1 VTRPKSSRFRQEE
14 NVMKVLL
21 AIDEEPG
28 SEEAVNEVG
37 SRAWG
42 VGTTVRVLH
51 AVGKFVPPAQEL
63 WHDSGGDLDRA
74 RREVKDSSK
83 QLTER
88 AADWLR
94 EQGLTVET
102 AVRDGA
108 PGPAVV
114 AEAKEWGAN
123 LIVVGSRGHTGLRRL
138 FEGSVAHY
146 VVDHAHCP
154 VEVVHA
160 RGGAAESEGGEGP
173 AGY

>member
-1 VTRPKSSRFRQEE
+1 
-14 NVMKVLL
+14 MKVLL
-21 AIDEEPG
+21 AIDEEPC

-37 SRAWG
+37 RRHWG
-42 VGTTVRVLH
+42 AGTTVRVLH

-63 WHDSGGDLDRA
+63 WHDAGGDPRQA
-74 RREVKDSSK
+74 RREIMNRSK

-94 EQGLTVET
+94 ERGLAVET
-102 AVRDGA
+102 AVRDGE

-114 AEAKEWGAN
+114 EEAREWGAD
-123 LIVVGSRGHTGLRRL
+123 LVVVGSRGHTGLRRL

-160 RGGAAESEGGEGP
+160 RHAEGEKSDG
-173 AGY
+173 

>member
-1 VTRPKSSRFRQEE
+1 
-14 NVMKVLL
+14 MKVLL

-37 SRAWG
+37 RRQWG
-42 VGTTVRVLH
+42 EGTTVRVLH

-63 WHDSGGDLDRA
+63 WHDAGGDLDRA
-74 RREVKDSSK
+74 RREIRDRSK

-94 EQGLTVET
+94 ERGLTVET
-102 AVRDGA
+102 SVRDGE

-114 AEAKEWGAN
+114 AEAKEWGAD
-123 LIVVGSRGHTGLRRL
+123 LVVVGSRGHTGLRRL
-138 FEGSVAHY
+138 LEGSVAHY

-154 VEVVHA
+154 VEVIHA
-160 RGGAAESEGGEGP
+160 EAGGGE
-173 AGY
+173 ADE